1 MSYIGL
7 PPKANFT
14 SGLLDRFTST
24 TGTTV
29 TLTHD
34 IASEN
39 DIVVF
44 VNFVKQDSTTYS
56 VGGTGNKTLTLG
68 GTLVSS
74 DIVEV
79 HYLNIVGQTV
89 APSSG
94 SVGSSQLTA
103 DLITGQTA
111 ESSIATDDT
120 ILIHDTSASALRK
133 MTRANFVSGI
143 GGTNTP
149 NFFAYVNANQTVNNN
164 TDTKV
169 GFNTESFDTASAY
182 DHSSNFRFTIPSGQ
196 GGKYSLTAQILLYD
210 SNGNLQGIRPK
221 IFKNGSI
228 VSEALWDKE
237 SGGSKYWYNYSS
249 NINILL
255 NLSASD
261 YIEIFVRGYTT
272 DSGSFVINGHSSE
285 IYSFFTGYKIIE

>member
-1 MSYIGL
+1 MAYIGL

-34 IASEN
+34 ISSEN

-68 GTLVSS
+68 GTWFSS

-89 APSSG
+89 NPSAN

-103 DLITGQTA
+103 DSITGQTA
-111 ESSIATDDT
+111 ETSIADDDT
-120 ILIHDTSASALRK
+120 IIIHDTSASALRK
-133 MTRANFVSGI
+133 MTKANFTSGI
-143 GGTNTP
+143 GGTNSKM
-149 NFFAYVNANQTVNNN
+149 FLAKMNASQTMSSA
-164 TDTKV
+164 TATKMTMSEV
-169 GFNTESFDTASAY
+169 LDPDSVY
-182 DHSSNFRFTIPSGQ
+182 DGSSNYRWTPGETGKYYIFFHTYYSEQ
-196 GGKYSLTAQILLYD
+196 GGGSVLRDNYVWL
-210 SNGNLQGIRPK
+210 R
-221 IFKNGSI
+221 KNGSNFI
-228 VSEALWDKE
+228 TSEQYFNSSRPAWNMHE
-237 SGGSKYWYNYSS
+237 GG
-249 NINILL
+249 IILDVT
-255 NLSASD
+255 STSD
-261 YIEIFVRGYTT
+261 YFEIWAYISV
-272 DSGSFVINGHSSE
+272 DSGTPQVVGASSVFHS
-285 IYSFFTGYKIIE
+285 YWGGYKLLT

>member
-1 MSYIGL
+1 MAYIGL

-34 IASEN
+34 ISSEN

-89 APSSG
+89 NPSAN

-103 DLITGQTA
+103 DSITGQTA
-111 ESSIATDDT
+111 ETSIATDDT
-120 ILIHDTSASALRK
+120 VLIHDTSAGALRK
-133 MTRANFVSGI
+133 MTRANFVSGV
-143 GGTNTP
+143 GGDNTP
-149 NFFAYVNANQTVNNN
+149 AFSARVGSNQSLSDNI
-164 TDTKV
+164 DTKV
-169 GFNTESFDTASAY
+169 NFDTEDFDTDSAF
-182 DHSSNFRFTIPSGQ
+182 DTTNKRFTVPSGE
-196 GGKYSLTAQILLYD
+196 GGKYFFYAR
-210 SNGNLQGIRPK
+210 GRFLQTNMSQYVIAFRV
-221 IFKNGSI
+221 NGSEVAKKYI
-228 VSEALWDKE
+228 Y
-237 SGGSKYWYNYSS
+237 SGGLSTYIYNAIQYRSYDIS
-249 NINILL
+249 AIET
-255 NLSASD
+255 LSAGD
-261 YIEIFVRGYTT
+261 YIEVYVKGDNVDGNTVTFENGTVQSEF
-272 DSGSFVINGHSSE
+272 SGFKLIGV
-285 IYSFFTGYKIIE
+285 

>member
-1 MSYIGL
+1 MSYIGI
-7 PPKANFT
+7 PPQANFS

-79 HYLNIVGQTV
+79 HYLNIVGQTN

-94 SVGSSQLTA
+94 SVGSSQISA
-103 DLITGQTA
+103 DVITGQTA
-111 ESSIATDDT
+111 LAVAPASTDELLISDGGVLKRIDVSLVGGNNTPAFQAYLGAKQTVSSGTTTKINLNTEVFDSDSMYDASTNYRFLPT
-120 ILIHDTSASALRK
+120 TAGKYFCFLNVETSWDSGFGDVVEAEIQKNGSSALR
-133 MTRANFVSGI
+133 TRFILQTGSDNGFYGVLNVSGI
-143 GGTNTP
+143 LD
-149 NFFAYVNANQTVNNN
+149 F
-164 TDTKV
+164 
-169 GFNTESFDTASAY
+169 
-182 DHSSNFRFTIPSGQ
+182 
-196 GGKYSLTAQILLYD
+196 
-210 SNGNLQGIRPK
+210 
-221 IFKNGSI
+221 NGS
-228 VSEALWDKE
+228 
-237 SGGSKYWYNYSS
+237 
-249 NINILL
+249 
-255 NLSASD
+255 SD
-261 YIEIFVRGYTT
+261 YIEGYAKYDGSSPFFVQ
-272 DSGSFVINGHSSE
+272 GSNKT
-285 IYSFFTGYKIIE
+285 FFGAYKLIGV

>member
-7 PPKANFT
+7 PPKATFS

-34 IASEN
+34 ISSEN

-79 HYLNIVGQTV
+79 HYLNVVGQTV
-89 APSSG
+89 NPSAN
-94 SVGSSQLTA
+94 SVGSSQLTT
-103 DLITGQTA
+103 DSITGQTA
-111 ESSIATDDT
+111 ETSIADDDT
-120 ILIHDTSASALRK
+120 IIIHDTSASALRK
-133 MTRANFVSGI
+133 MTKANFTSGI

-149 NFFAYVNANQTVNNN
+149 AWFVTKSAVQSISNSTYTTVTYDTEVVDSNSAFASNTFTVPSGQAGKYYVFGTVRI
-164 TDTKV
+164 
-169 GFNTESFDTASAY
+169 DTASDFDPVLSIIAVNGTRTLASWHAQRY
-182 DHSSNFRFTIPSGQ
+182 YEHVSVEGMVNVSAGDTI
-196 GGKYSLTAQILLYD
+196 
-210 SNGNLQGIRPK
+210 NH
-221 IFKNGSI
+221 I
-228 VSEALWDKE
+228 VKQD
-237 SGGSKYWYNYSS
+237 SGGS
-249 NINILL
+249 L
-255 NLSASD
+255 NL
-261 YIEIFVRGYTT
+261 
-272 DSGSFVINGHSSE
+272 GH
-285 IYSFFTGYKIIE
+285 IDQGAVTRFGGFKLIGV

>member
-7 PPKANFT
+7 PPKATFS

-89 APSSG
+89 NPSAN

-103 DLITGQTA
+103 DVITGQTELA
-111 ESSIATDDT
+111 SGVASTDEL
-120 ILIHDTSASALRK
+120 LISDAGTLKRVD
-133 MTRANFVSGI
+133 VSLI
-143 GGTNTP
+143 GGANTP
-149 NFFAYVNANQTVNNN
+149 AFEAYLSSNQTFADVSY
-164 TDTKV
+164 TKV
-169 GFNTESFDTASAY
+169 NFNTEIFDTDNNY
-182 DHSSNFRFTIPSGQ
+182 DNSSNFRFLPTTA
-196 GGKYSLTAQILLYD
+196 GKYLVYSTLVMFAGGSTYASLAIY
-210 SNGNLQGIRPK
+210 
-221 IFKNGSI
+221 KNGSLYKEI
-228 VSEALWDKE
+228 DADYDNGTEAKNIISTSTAIDFN
-237 SGGSKYWYNYSS
+237 GS
-249 NINILL
+249 
-255 NLSASD
+255 SD
-261 YIEIFVRGYTT
+261 YVEIYGYLDVTSGT
-272 DSGSFVINGHSSE
+272 ATFSGSQFKPCNFGA
-285 IYSFFTGYKIIE
+285 YKLIGV

>member
-1 MSYIGL
+1 MAYIGL

-34 IASEN
+34 ISSEN

-89 APSSG
+89 NPSAN

-103 DLITGQTA
+103 DSITGQTA
-111 ESSIATDDT
+111 ETSIATDDT
-120 ILIHDTSASALRK
+120 VLIHDTSAGALRK
-133 MTRANFVSGI
+133 MTRANFVSGV
-143 GGTNTP
+143 GGDNTP
-149 NFFAYVNANQTVNNN
+149 AFSVRQGSSQTIANN
-164 TDTKV
+164 TATKLTSIS
-169 GFNTESFDTASAY
+169 TEDFDTDNNFAS
-182 DHSSNFRFTIPSGQ
+182 DKFTPTTA
-196 GGKYSLTAQILLYD
+196 GKYFFLL
-210 SNGNLQGIRPK
+210 NLIYQTSSDGQYAGIRLY
-221 IFKNGSI
+221 KNGSAVESNFI
-228 VSEALWDKE
+228 VNQDYNRAILSSVQEANGSGDYFEAYAEHQIGSNANVQLSEF
-237 SGGSKYWYNYSS
+237 SGFKLIG
-249 NINILL
+249 
-255 NLSASD
+255 
-261 YIEIFVRGYTT
+261 V
-272 DSGSFVINGHSSE
+272 
-285 IYSFFTGYKIIE
+285 